1 MAQLTKIGQAGTLES
16 NDILVTVAP
25 AAAGIVGI
33 EIELTS
39 PVKKQF
45 GKQIVAVINEVLAE
59 RGITAAVVNVNDR
72 GAMDCTIRARV
83 ETAVARALV
92 KEDYNGTVA

>member
-1 MAQLTKIGQAGTLES
+1 MALLTKAGQAGTLES
-16 NDILVTVAP
+16 NDILVTIAP
-25 AAAGIVGI
+25 AGAGTAGI

-45 GKQIVAVINEVLAE
+45 GKQILAVINEVLAE
-59 RGITAAVVNVNDR
+59 RGISTAVVDANDR

-83 ETAVARALV
+83 ETAIARALV
-92 KEDYNGTVA
+92 EEDCNAIT